1 MIFSG
6 NYEQFCEQLIQHV
19 FIVYF
24 YTTWQIPSV
33 SFLCNDSYSPRGP
46 KQHRIIGSTRTALGR
61 TAPHISSW
69 IFHQTKGL
77 ISLSV
82 ICYQPVSMG
91 TCYDLT
97 ILITNILRS
106 IILLIRD
113 FLILTINWQRSGWI
127 VAVERSHSESQVLV
141 LCGKGPIAVMT
152 LIKHQRILAKLIET
166 STELLQSM

>member
-97 ILITNILRS
+97 ILITNYLCS
-106 IILLIRD
+106 IYYSLGTPLYLQLIGNGQVGQQQWNRISGSCPPWQESD
-113 FLILTINWQRSGWI
+113 NSDDTEFWILT
-127 VAVERSHSESQVLV
+127 
-141 LCGKGPIAVMT
+141 
-152 LIKHQRILAKLIET
+152 
-166 STELLQSM
+166 